1 MTTNTLTILP
11 PPQMPAP
18 TDQPIV
24 VDELVTDAGQFGYF
38 NLVDIR
44 ISYTNRKRFNQAK
57 LDELAASVK
66 AKGVAQPILIR
77 PVTPTAEAPQQYEI
91 VAGERRFRASIMAGR
106 HTIPAMLR
114 TLSDVEALEL
124 QILENLQRDDPHELE
139 EAEGY
144 ERLMFERNYTVDQL
158 ADKLKKSRSYIYG
171 RLKLCALTSSVRE
184 QFLDGVFTA
193 AAALLIARIPNPAL
207 QVKAAKEI
215 SAPDWQGNPMSYR
228 AQRDLLRQRF
238 MLDLKTAVFPI
249 KDAALL
255 TEVGS
260 CIECPKRSGNQQ
272 DAFEGE
278 KHENLCTDPDCFA
291 EKTAAHSK
299 KAKQKAEARG
309 QTVISGDEAKKI
321 MPNSYSNLKGGYA
334 DVDKTML
341 VSGGSTTYRKLLG
354 KQLPKG
360 VLLESPFEPGKLI
373 TIAKIDELED
383 LVTQVAGSG
392 KTEAS
397 ISAKQKAKEKQQ
409 EQAAAVERQF
419 RRDLFIAIHDAGRV
433 ERAPFN
439 EPEVAALLFKGC
451 SGPAHEFVI
460 KLYGWTGKEFESGYE
475 GGQFVSSTNK
485 ICAAIRKMEPDPVRQ
500 LIRDLTFVDELAVNT
515 YTSGKGDV
523 PWLMMAAAVE
533 LGIDAETM
541 KKTLL
546 KDAKK
551 KADEKA
557 AKKAKAASKEKKP
570 EPVQSNLPDVAET
583 PEPSTSTSDVTAT
596 TTLAVHAT
604 TEQEGPQFKLD
615 DVTQEDL
622 VAYIRLNPEGLNA
635 LTESVLTHPRGELVG
650 MLETAATSLG
660 YTYRGGR
667 AWVHK
672 DDIDEAEPA
681 TVDEPSAQACEIL
694 PVADQAE
701 QASIQAIEAPA
712 VAEQSDGEQLAEV
725 TPAAADEGVQT
736 SALDKK
742 DKTKAAAK
750 TSSGKKA
757 APATSAAKP
766 SKGPAKGSTPRV
778 SKTAK

>member
-1 MTTNTLTILP
+1 MTSNVLTVLP
-11 PPQMPAP
+11 PPQMLAPADP
-18 TDQPIV
+18 TIV

-44 ISYTNRKRFNQAK
+44 ISYTNRKRFSQAK
-57 LDELAASVK
+57 LDELAASIK

-91 VAGERRFRASIMAGR
+91 VAGERRFRASIMAGLP
-106 HTIPAMLR
+106 TIPAMLR
-114 TLSDVEALEL
+114 NLSDVEALEL
-124 QILENLQRDDPHELE
+124 QILENLQRDDPHPLE

-144 ERLMFERNYTVDQL
+144 ERLMLERNYDVDQL
-158 ADKLKKSRSYIYG
+158 AEKLNKSRSYVYG
-171 RLKLCALTSSVRE
+171 RLKLCALTTSVRE
-184 QFLDGVFTA
+184 QFLDDKFSA
-193 AAALLIARIPNPAL
+193 ATALLIARIPNPSL
-207 QVKAAKEI
+207 QVKAAKEV
-215 SAPDWQGNPMSYR
+215 SATDWGGNPMSYR

-238 MLDLKTAVFPI
+238 MLDLKNAVFPI

-255 TEVGS
+255 DEIGS
-260 CIECPKRSGNQQ
+260 CIECPKRSGNQP

-309 QTVISGDEAKKI
+309 QTVISGEEAKKI

-334 DVDKTML
+334 DVDKTMW

-451 SGPAHEFVI
+451 SGPAHEFLI
-460 KLYGWTGKEFESGYE
+460 KLYGWTGKEFESDYE
-475 GGQFVSSTNK
+475 GGQYTSSTNK
-485 ICAAIRKMEPDPVRQ
+485 ICAAIRKMEPDAVRQ

-557 AKKAKAASKEKKP
+557 AKKAKTASKEKKV
-570 EPVQSNLPDVAET
+570 EPVQSHLPDVAEIS
-583 PEPSTSTSDVTAT
+583 EPSTSAADIAVNT
-596 TTLAVHAT
+596 TPAVQAA

-615 DVTQEDL
+615 DITQEDL
-622 VAYIRLNPEGLNA
+622 VEYIRLNPEGLNA
-635 LTESVLTHPRGELVG
+635 LTESILAHPRGELVG
-650 MLETAATSLG
+650 MLEQAATRLG

-672 DDIDEAEPA
+672 DN
-681 TVDEPSAQACEIL
+681 VDEPASRAD
-694 PVADQAE
+694 DQALVPAAEIPAAVDQVE
-701 QASIQAIEAPA
+701 QAPTQASEAPA
-712 VAEQSDGEQLAEV
+712 AMDQNDGKQLPEV
-725 TPAAADEGVQT
+725 TQAAPDGVQT

-742 DKTKAAAK
+742 TKSKPAPTKT
-750 TSSGKKA
+750 
-757 APATSAAKP
+757 PATAS
-766 SKGPAKGSTPRV
+766 SKKGTVKTPAKVKS
-778 SKTAK
+778 